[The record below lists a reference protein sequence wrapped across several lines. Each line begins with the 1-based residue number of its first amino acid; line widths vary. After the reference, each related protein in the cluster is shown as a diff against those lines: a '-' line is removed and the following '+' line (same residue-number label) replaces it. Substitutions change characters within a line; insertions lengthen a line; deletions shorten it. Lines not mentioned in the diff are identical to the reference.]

1 MKVKTNKLRNSI
13 LLFFNIISFLGHTQS
28 FPGGFMENGM
38 DTVVRSRLDS
48 SQIAAFMPQRG
59 LFTFPAPYN
68 TQGVRITNA
77 SDCQGSDCVSY
88 IGYSYWRNTN
98 NHVGSDSMLIFIGL
112 DKSKGGTGPTLFSYN
127 KINDKV
133 RNLGPLFDASS
144 TFRWNSGEGWYFS
157 AVLPSKL
164 YITGGTA
171 LIRYD
176 VITRVFDTIFDVRNF
191 FGADKYIWQCHTSNN
206 DRMHSFA
213 LRKNDSTYA
222 YLGSGVYDE
231 LLDSMYYFPAIGDY
245 DECQVD
251 KSGKWLLI
259 KENVDSLYG
268 EDNVIINLE
277 TGEQRVLLD
286 QDGAAG
292 HSDNGYG
299 YMVAAD
305 NWGVVGDT
313 KLWRFSDHPFKW
325 TRVMRGR
332 NWSDFSN
339 CGYASW
345 HMSWANAKDTLEIPV
360 NKQYVVVSAAS
371 ENGCPRCDEISAFRL
386 DTSLDVLVIAPTMTD
401 YHKTGGSGDML
412 PGYSKMPKGN
422 VDITGKY
429 FIWSSNIGSD
439 RLDVFIAKIPSQ
451 LLIPDSVMTSV
462 PHSKEK
468 NDSVKIFPDPAT
480 NNITIVTPQKAII
493 EILNIKGQLIKSIV
507 PNNNNTN
514 IDVSEFPNGVYVVE
528 VKTEKGVDIKK
539 FVKE

>member
-1 MKVKTNKLRNSI
+1 MKYLRNS
-13 LLFFNIISFLGHTQS
+13 LLVFSLFIIIQGYAQS

-38 DTVVRSRLDS
+38 DTVVRARLDS
-48 SQIAAFMPQRG
+48 SQIAAFMPPRG

-77 SDCQGSDCVSY
+77 GDCQGSDCVSY
-88 IGYSYWRNTN
+88 IGYSYWSNTN
-98 NHVGSDSMLIFIGL
+98 NHVGCDTMLIFVGL

-127 KINDKV
+127 KTTDMV

-144 TFRWNSGEGWYFS
+144 AFSWNSGEGWYFS
-157 AVLPSKL
+157 ATLPSKL
-164 YITGGTA
+164 YIMGETA

-176 VITRVFDTIFDVRNF
+176 VITHAFDTVFDVGNF
-191 FGADKYIWQCHTSNN
+191 LGSGKYIWQCHSSNN

-213 LRKNDSTYA
+213 LRDDATYA

-286 QDGAAG
+286 QDGAGG

-313 KLWRFSDHPFKW
+313 KLWRFSDHHFKW

-332 NWSDFSN
+332 NWSDFTGS
-339 CGYASW
+339 GYASW
-345 HMSWANAKDTLEIPV
+345 HLSFADAKDTLEVPV
-360 NKQYVVVSAAS
+360 NKQYVVASAAS
-371 ENGCPRCDEISAFRL
+371 ENGCPRCDEITAFRL
-386 DTSLDVLVIAPTMTD
+386 DTTLDVLVIAPTMTN
-401 YHKTGGSGDML
+401 YHKTGGSGDTL

-429 FIWSSNIGSD
+429 FIWSSNIGSN

-451 LLIPDSVMTSV
+451 LLVPDSVLTSV
-462 PHSKEK
+462 TQLEEK
-468 NDSVKIFPDPAT
+468 NDTVKIFPNPA
-480 NNITIVTPQKAII
+480 NENLTIETSQKSYI
-493 EILNIKGQLIKSIV
+493 EILSIEGQLIKTINTSR
-507 PNNNNTN
+507 NKTN
-514 IDVSEFPNGVYVVE
+514 IDVSSFPSGVYVVE
-528 VKTEKGVDIKK
+528 VKTEKGVEVKK